1 MNVIP
6 YAVSVNNDT
15 TICSTDVISLTASGA
30 VSYAWS
36 TTETTP
42 SISVSP
48 TTQTTYTVVATDSY
62 GCISSDSVVVSVNQ
76 LPNVV
81 LNSGNDTTICINDSI
96 SLTVTGAYNYSW
108 NVGTPNNNVSD
119 QNLEAYWKLDNNS
132 GMIAY
137 DTSGNSRDGTISGA
151 TWTTGKLGSALS
163 FDGMD
168 DEVVITGYKG
178 VLGTTP
184 RTISAW
190 IRTSDHGVIAYY
202 GGTSQNG
209 SRWCFRTQGN
219 NGLSGTI
226 RIEVDNGYIVGS
238 TVVTDNQWH
247 HVCVV
252 LPNGQ
257 TNIDQ
262 ALLYVDGQL
271 ESNSAQKSQTINT
284 ASFNDFKIGNDNNNR
299 YFEGLIDDLR
309 FYSRALSID
318 EINALPGLPQSASF
332 SPTSNTDVIVIGT
345 DTYGC
350 QNSDTIS
357 INVNPLPNVDGGAD
371 QTDCTSDSI
380 TLSGSGATSYS
391 WDLVGKSSHY
401 NLTV

>member
-1 MNVIP
+1 M
-6 YAVSVNNDT
+6 AAQ
-15 TICSTDVISLTASGA
+15 TASGA

-48 TTQTTYTVVATDSY
+48 TMQTTYTVVATDSY

-202 GGTSQNG
+202 GGTS
-209 SRWCFRTQGN
+209 
-219 NGLSGTI
+219 
-226 RIEVDNGYIVGS
+226 
-238 TVVTDNQWH
+238 
-247 HVCVV
+247 
-252 LPNGQ
+252 
-257 TNIDQ
+257 
-262 ALLYVDGQL
+262 
-271 ESNSAQKSQTINT
+271 
-284 ASFNDFKIGNDNNNR
+284 
-299 YFEGLIDDLR
+299 
-309 FYSRALSID
+309 
-318 EINALPGLPQSASF
+318 
-332 SPTSNTDVIVIGT
+332 GT
-345 DTYGC
+345 DGVLTTSQINEAIVSPKISPG
-350 QNSDTIS
+350 NGNIS
-357 INVNPLPNVDGGAD
+357 IPHP
-371 QTDCTSDSI
+371 
-380 TLSGSGATSYS
+380 
-391 WDLVGKSSHY
+391 H
-401 NLTV
+401 TVE